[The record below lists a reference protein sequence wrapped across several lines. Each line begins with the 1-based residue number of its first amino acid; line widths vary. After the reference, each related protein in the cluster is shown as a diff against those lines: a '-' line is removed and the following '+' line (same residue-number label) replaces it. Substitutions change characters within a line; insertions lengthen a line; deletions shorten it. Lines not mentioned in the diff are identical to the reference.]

1 MAIVLRPQI
10 CDVTSPYVQD
20 IEWVQHCIFHV
31 SFNVPILGRTSTPLH
46 WPAPSG
52 EGRGPPCWAHLI
64 QCWWG
69 TRTPML
75 GPSNTVCLCS
85 KIKCLLLLFITHLT
99 TTTTTVLRPFFRDHP
114 GEPVPEEKF
123 WTLWCKGRLTEADK
137 PSIRLGATPSGLTSA
152 HLHHPPHLLLI
163 SAQYNQL

>member
-69 TRTPML
+69 TRTPCWAHL
-75 GPSNTVCLCS
+75 IQCAFVAKLNVCCS
-85 KIKCLLLLFITHLT
+85 CSLLISPPPPQPFYSPFSGT
-99 TTTTTVLRPFFRDHP
+99 TRVNRCQN
-114 GEPVPEEKF
+114 F